1 MAQIQTRIKD
11 STLRLILPAKDRNY
25 QIRTPRQNSRAP
37 RCIKINELDEEHSPV
52 KPFKPFLAEIAKL
65 KAPDS
70 AEIDESPL
78 RKRGYSDVDQI
89 NFKELKLN
97 IKASLQK
104 VCDKKIKVSDKKL

>member
-1 MAQIQTRIKD
+1 MMAQIQTRIKD

-52 KPFKPFLAEIAKL
+52 KPFQPFLAAVAKL

-70 AEIDESPL
+70 GDIDSPL

-89 NFKELKLN
+89 NFAELKLN

-104 VCDKKIKVSDKKL
+104 VCDKKIKVC